1 MIFQTKSF
9 LRRSLPLCVALFFC
23 GTGMLH
29 SGESRAQV
37 TSASTREAEPSPQ
50 EKMLRRFPQPV
61 KVADLIGLPVLDYDD
76 STIGRVE
83 RVVRTATGNILLI
96 VPYGGW
102 FGWGDRPVAVPIETV
117 VILGRQL
124 DALEMTREDFD
135 KAPAWPASE
144 GKTIDGQE
152 TIRIAISRR

>member
-1 MIFQTKSF
+1 MFLPTKYPF
-9 LRRSLPLCVALFFC
+9 RKSLPLCAALFLC
-23 GTGMLH
+23 GTGIFH
-29 SGESRAQV
+29 TGESRAQV
-37 TSASTREAEPSPQ
+37 ASASTGEAEPSPQ
-50 EKMLRRFPQPV
+50 EKMRRRFPQPV

-83 RVVRTATGNILLI
+83 RVVRTTTGNILLI

-102 FGWGDRPVAVPIETV
+102 FGWGNRPVPVPIETV
-117 VILGRQL
+117 AILGRQL

-144 GKTIDGQE
+144 GMTIDGRE
-152 TIRIAISRR
+152 AIRIAISRR